1 MKNQLFRISPELQFT
16 EKLLQLFGIKD
27 INDNHSFT
35 RNNLNAF
42 QYMQNPPVKL
52 NNLQGTGLRE
62 TSRLTKY
69 YIPCKAKKYLDDL
82 NEKKCITIL
91 RQFLKI
97 HNYTLISKEKY
108 IKGKKQLFYQ
118 VIPQQIDMLTK
129 NRESEKV
136 ILSFD

>member
-1 MKNQLFRISPELQFT
+1 MKNQLFRISPDMEIT
-16 EKLLQLFGIKD
+16 ENILHLFGIKD
-27 INDNHSFT
+27 IHDNHSFT
-35 RNNLNAF
+35 RLNLIDLKTVEKMEENV
-42 QYMQNPPVKL
+42 NEL
-52 NNLQGTGLRE
+52 
-62 TSRLTKY
+62 SKY
-69 YIPCKAKKYLDDL
+69 YIPCKAKKYLSDL

-97 HNYTLISKEKY
+97 HNHTLISKEKY
-108 IKGKKQLFYQ
+108 NKGKKQLFYQ